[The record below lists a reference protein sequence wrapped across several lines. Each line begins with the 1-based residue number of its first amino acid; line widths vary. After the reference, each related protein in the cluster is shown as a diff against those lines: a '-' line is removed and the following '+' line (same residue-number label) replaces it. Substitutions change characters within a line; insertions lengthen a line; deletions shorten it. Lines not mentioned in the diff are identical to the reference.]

1 MPDVAM
7 PDLEDLHMCSTGP
20 VSQVSRPVFQASPYH
35 FCAQQLQQGWQGS
48 PCCPGRRAGTLDL
61 PGLFRQPEP

>member
-20 VSQVSRPVFQASPYH
+20 VRPGEQTSLSSQPLPLLRP
-35 FCAQQLQQGWQGS
+35 
-48 PCCPGRRAGTLDL
+48 RAAAGLAGVALL
-61 PGLFRQPEP
+61 PWKACRHS